1 MIARA
6 LLIFFL
12 LSLASVLDV
21 TFAPRVALCF
31 AKPSFVIVLVTILAV
46 YSPPLT
52 ASYVGFLAGLM
63 AGGLANENMSAHVV
77 SLTLMAYG
85 VSRFFP
91 LAVARTRT
99 AVALMALGGSLGASL
114 VFLLF
119 VPERHILWWFRDTIG
134 DAGYNALLT
143 WLLCPIGRGITRVG
157 SRR

>member
-1 MIARA
+1 MLTRS
-6 LLIFFL
+6 LLILFL
-12 LSLASVLDV
+12 VSLASVLDV
-21 TFAPRVALCF
+21 TLAPRLALCF
-31 AKPSFVIVLVTILAV
+31 AKPSFVVILVAILAV
-46 YSPPLT
+46 YSSPPT
-52 ASYVGFLAGLM
+52 ASFLGFLAGLM
-63 AGGLANENMSAHVV
+63 VGGLANENLSAHVV

-99 AVALMALGGSLGASL
+99 AVALMAFGGSLGASL

-143 WLLCPIGRGITRVG
+143 WLLCPIGRGVTRIG